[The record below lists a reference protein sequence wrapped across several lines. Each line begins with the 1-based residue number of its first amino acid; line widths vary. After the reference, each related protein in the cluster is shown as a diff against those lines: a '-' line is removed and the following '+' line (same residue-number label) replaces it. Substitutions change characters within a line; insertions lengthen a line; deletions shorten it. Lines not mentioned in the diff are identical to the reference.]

1 MRFQAWVLVRLQ
13 GAAAVCTWELACRVP
28 LQGAWASA
36 AAGCRCRVPLQGAA
50 AVCAWGLGCCRV
62 PLLYALGS
70 LGAAWELGCWRRWGA
85 ATLPLQCAAG
95 TAGKVNWLLGVYAG
109 LIFL

>member
-1 MRFQAWVLVRLQ
+1 MLVPLQ
-13 GAAAVCTWELACRVP
+13 GAAAVCTWELA
-28 LQGAWASA
+28 
-36 AAGCRCRVPLQGAA
+36 
-50 AVCAWGLGCCRV
+50 CRV